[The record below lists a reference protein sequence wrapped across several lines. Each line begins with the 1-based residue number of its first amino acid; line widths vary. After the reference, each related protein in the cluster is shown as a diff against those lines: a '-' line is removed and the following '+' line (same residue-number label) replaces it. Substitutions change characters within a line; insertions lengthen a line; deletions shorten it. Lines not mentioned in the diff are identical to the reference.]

1 MMKKMFLFFIIL
13 FYPIIAFSAI
23 DERRTDVYFANGIM
37 NEKEDADKIK
47 A

>member
-1 MMKKMFLFFIIL
+1 MKNIALLLIIPFILLANNRI
-13 FYPIIAFSAI
+13 PI
-23 DERRTDVYFANGIM
+23 DEMVTDICFANGIM

>member
-1 MMKKMFLFFIIL
+1 MMKSIL
-13 FYPIIAFSAI
+13 ILTILLSSLAFSVTI
-23 DERRTDVYFANGIM
+23 DERKTDIYFANGIM